1 MNKNP
6 YIIALTSIFV
16 IDLYLYFLIT
26 SLVILDKT
34 FILKVLSAL
43 LILINGFFIMH
54 SLEYMYYY
62 VSASSKY
69 EKSVTYYFSMYFPF
83 KTSVF
88 IACYNESTDVLEE
101 TIIKI
106 KQMCKIGNGVLYI
119 LDDSTDKDKARAVQE
134 LCVKYRV
141 IYIHRENRRGYKA
154 GALNDILNTIDT
166 KYFAVFDADQHP
178 LPEFLNETMPVI
190 DDDDK
195 IALVQVPQKYENN
208 KTNVAKGANDI
219 QEVFYNFITEG
230 KSLEDSMF
238 SCGSNVIYRT
248 EAVRSVGGFDENNV
262 TEDLATS
269 IKLHEKGYR
278 TVYYSRPLALGE
290 APQTLNSYFIQQSRW
305 AQGSMGIF
313 FKTVKLLF
321 KRNGLTIRQK
331 FGYLVTTSWYFVGLV
346 NMIMIIFPLLF
357 IFFHVISIITPSVY
371 IFILAFYILFE
382 FFAFSITIVN
392 IQKSLIPVLRNISL
406 TFISS
411 PIFVKSAFY
420 ALLGKRT
427 SFKVTPKGDS
437 TKLPLRGI
445 WAQILLILVT
455 GSGVIYSVIRYIYGG
470 TIQYL
475 FNGIFMFYFFIL
487 SSTVFYYNK

>member
-1 MNKNP
+1 M
-6 YIIALTSIFV
+6 
-16 IDLYLYFLIT
+16 
-26 SLVILDKT
+26 
-34 FILKVLSAL
+34 
-43 LILINGFFIMH
+43 
-54 SLEYMYYY
+54 
-62 VSASSKY
+62 
-69 EKSVTYYFSMYFPF
+69 
-83 KTSVF
+83 
-88 IACYNESTDVLEE
+88 
-101 TIIKI
+101 
-106 KQMCKIGNGVLYI
+106 
-119 LDDSTDKDKARAVQE
+119 
-134 LCVKYRV
+134 
-141 IYIHRENRRGYKA
+141 
-154 GALNDILNTIDT
+154 
-166 KYFAVFDADQHP
+166 
-178 LPEFLNETMPVI
+178 
-190 DDDDK
+190 
-195 IALVQVPQKYENN
+195 
-208 KTNVAKGANDI
+208 
-219 QEVFYNFITEG
+219 
-230 KSLEDSMF
+230 
-238 SCGSNVIYRT
+238 
-248 EAVRSVGGFDENNV
+248 
-262 TEDLATS
+262 
-269 IKLHEKGYR
+269 
-278 TVYYSRPLALGE
+278 
-290 APQTLNSYFIQQSRW
+290 
-305 AQGSMGIF
+305 
-313 FKTVKLLF
+313 F